1 MDRMANR
8 FLLQGRKLIRI
19 NAKQDG
25 SGTRQ
30 QLNGEDA
37 SPRYQSSE
45 KLGELKSR
53 QRPSPALR

>member
-19 NAKQDG
+19 YAEQDG
-25 SGTRQ
+25 SGTRRR
-30 QLNGEDA
+30 LNGEDA
-37 SPRYQSSE
+37 GPRYQSSE
-45 KLGELKSR
+45 KLAKLKSR